1 MLSCCL
7 TSPQWARGC
16 PAAPG
21 RGQEG
26 TEPRSRAHPAPAAP
40 ALTFCPDKPWK
51 RKARGGLRG
60 RLPALRTPCAGGAK
74 DLPAS
79 QGAQGA
85 PVGRGGQRHPA
96 EGHGDVTHGPDGA
109 SPSPAPLF
117 PAPSPGCFLL
127 VYFAQKGKNPP
138 QTQTPALSPPTPQVP
153 AVPWV
158 PASRGRR
165 GVLAC
170 PRRRGGE

>member
-60 RLPALRTPCAGGAK
+60 RLPALRTPMCWGGEG
-74 DLPAS
+74 LTGFPESPGSPRGPGGPAS
-79 QGAQGA
+79 PCGGTWGCHTWPQQRISQPCSLISSPFPRLLFAGVFCTKGEESTPNTNPC
-85 PVGRGGQRHPA
+85 PVPPHPT
-96 EGHGDVTHGPDGA
+96 GTCGPLG
-109 SPSPAPLF
+109 
-117 PAPSPGCFLL
+117 PGLP
-127 VYFAQKGKNPP
+127 G
-138 QTQTPALSPPTPQVP
+138 TPWGPCLP
-153 AVPWV
+153 
-158 PASRGRR
+158 
-165 GVLAC
+165 
-170 PRRRGGE
+170 